1 MPKLVRDKIPELIR
15 ESGGKPQTRILD
27 EVEYTLELRRKLQ
40 EEINEFLE
48 SGSPE
53 ELVDLLEV
61 IYALAKSRGLS
72 REELEALR
80 LTKRE
85 KRGGFE
91 GQILLL
97 D

>member
-15 ESGGKPQTRILD
+15 ESGGTAQTRILD

-53 ELVDLLEV
+53 ELADLLEV
-61 IYALAKSRGLS
+61 IYALAKSQGLS
-72 REELEALR
+72 QEELEALC
-80 LTKRE
+80 LVKRE